1 MIKRI
6 IDTAATGGGGG
17 KDKGQTEKSKRKKL
31 EGDKSEH
38 REDESSVFDFKY
50 KALKNDENLSVSDK

>member
-6 IDTAATGGGGG
+6 IDTAATGSGGG
-17 KDKGQTEKSKRKKL
+17 KDKGQIEKSKRKK